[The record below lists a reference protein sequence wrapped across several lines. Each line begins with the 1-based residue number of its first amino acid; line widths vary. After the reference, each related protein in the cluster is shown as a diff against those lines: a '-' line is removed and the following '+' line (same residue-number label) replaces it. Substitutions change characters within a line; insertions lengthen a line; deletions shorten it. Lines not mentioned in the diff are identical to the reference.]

1 MLSFLAKEQILS
13 SEIDC
18 SKYSTDASLYD
29 IKPELIVLPSSAMDI
44 KLLFEFCRREN
55 KYLTFRAAGTSLSG
69 QALTDGILC
78 DISQKFRNLIITH
91 EGRKVTVEPGVRGG
105 YINKLLAKYG
115 RILGPDPASIENCMV
130 GGMVANNSSGMS
142 SGIHSNPFQTVES
155 LKLVFPSGLMLDT
168 ASEQSREKFR
178 KDAAEIIEEIIKLKD
193 EVRANETAKQKI
205 LRKYEIKNTIGYAMN
220 AFLEVDDP
228 IDIIQKLI
236 IGSEG
241 TIAFVEEATFRTIR
255 SYSHKHT
262 GFLCFES
269 PKEACKAIAPF
280 KSSGAKVIEI
290 IDYNC
295 LKSVS
300 HNDFL
305 KNIFAELPPNA
316 ASILFEY
323 QEDNENELR
332 KKIEISNKTIKDLNL
347 IAKPLIA
354 ENDSVRNQIWDIRK
368 GLLASIGGS
377 LDPGETVVIEDV
389 AFRLEDLPKAINDL
403 NELFRKFEYSKS
415 GVYGHGIDGNLHFLI
430 SQNFSS
436 GVERRRFAQFLE
448 ELYELVVIK
457 YDGSLKAEHGTGR
470 NMAPYVEK
478 EWGSEI
484 YEMMKRIKK
493 IFDPHN
499 ILNPGV
505 LINEDTSIHIKNLK
519 ETPSLS
525 SEFDSCIECGF
536 CERVCPSRDLSF
548 TPRQRI
554 KMLRALEN
562 KVDKKNHELIY
573 KMLDTCAVDG
583 LCEMACPISINTGEI
598 VKSLRNQ
605 TNRRSNKEMADMIAG
620 NFEITQNAAKASLTL
635 GHAVEALSW
644 TNASK
649 QLSRGI
655 ELLFKTTLPKFNPH
669 LPGVSTYTSINHKY
683 PDFLYFPCCVSR
695 IMGKPKRQD
704 KNLIDTIISLSDKA
718 GYKVNVPQEANDLCC
733 GNAFLSKGYFDAY
746 SKSLK
751 KYIDTM
757 YHLSNEGEI
766 PIFLDTSSCTHS
778 LQHAEEY
785 LDSESRAKYD
795 KMIFMDI
802 VDFLH
807 DKVLSNLRIKK
818 SKSKI
823 ALHPNC
829 SVRKMGS
836 DRKLIALAESVADTV
851 IVPDNLDCCGFAGDR
866 GLLFPE
872 LTIHATRNEAKEIK
886 EIEADEHYSSNIPCE
901 VAMSDS
907 VKSDYVSIAYLLDQC
922 S

>member
-1 MLSFLAKEQILS
+1 MKTKKAMLSFLAKEQILS

-323 QEDNENELR
+323 QEDNENE
-332 KKIEISNKTIKDLNL
+332 K
-347 IAKPLIA
+347 
-354 ENDSVRNQIWDIRK
+354 W
-368 GLLASIGGS
+368 
-377 LDPGETVVIEDV
+377 
-389 AFRLEDLPKAINDL
+389 
-403 NELFRKFEYSKS
+403 
-415 GVYGHGIDGNLHFLI
+415 
-430 SQNFSS
+430 
-436 GVERRRFAQFLE
+436 
-448 ELYELVVIK
+448 
-457 YDGSLKAEHGTGR
+457 
-470 NMAPYVEK
+470 
-478 EWGSEI
+478 
-484 YEMMKRIKK
+484 
-493 IFDPHN
+493 
-499 ILNPGV
+499 
-505 LINEDTSIHIKNLK
+505 
-519 ETPSLS
+519 
-525 SEFDSCIECGF
+525 C
-536 CERVCPSRDLSF
+536 
-548 TPRQRI
+548 
-554 KMLRALEN
+554 
-562 KVDKKNHELIY
+562 
-573 KMLDTCAVDG
+573 
-583 LCEMACPISINTGEI
+583 
-598 VKSLRNQ
+598 
-605 TNRRSNKEMADMIAG
+605 
-620 NFEITQNAAKASLTL
+620 
-635 GHAVEALSW
+635 
-644 TNASK
+644 
-649 QLSRGI
+649 
-655 ELLFKTTLPKFNPH
+655 
-669 LPGVSTYTSINHKY
+669 
-683 PDFLYFPCCVSR
+683 
-695 IMGKPKRQD
+695 
-704 KNLIDTIISLSDKA
+704 
-718 GYKVNVPQEANDLCC
+718 
-733 GNAFLSKGYFDAY
+733 
-746 SKSLK
+746 
-751 KYIDTM
+751 
-757 YHLSNEGEI
+757 
-766 PIFLDTSSCTHS
+766 
-778 LQHAEEY
+778 
-785 LDSESRAKYD
+785 
-795 KMIFMDI
+795 
-802 VDFLH
+802 
-807 DKVLSNLRIKK
+807 
-818 SKSKI
+818 
-823 ALHPNC
+823 
-829 SVRKMGS
+829 
-836 DRKLIALAESVADTV
+836 
-851 IVPDNLDCCGFAGDR
+851 
-866 GLLFPE
+866 
-872 LTIHATRNEAKEIK
+872 
-886 EIEADEHYSSNIPCE
+886 
-901 VAMSDS
+901 
-907 VKSDYVSIAYLLDQC
+907 
-922 S
+922 